1 MGSPFRRQ
9 RSLRLDL
16 DQIGPSKIDQNLSAP
31 KPGILQFPDDSNQ
44 YDFTAA
50 SLEQG
55 DCIGFGTFGGVVNR
69 MVHKQTGR
77 EMAVKRIRAH
87 EVVKDV
93 RDKALSELRMII
105 QSQGCEDI
113 VRFYGALFQ
122 NGDCWIC
129 MELMDCSLEKMYPLV
144 FACGEHLPQRVVGF
158 VTAAVVRALNYLK
171 QVLNIIH
178 RDVKPSNILLD
189 KRGSVKLCDFGI
201 SGYLVNSIAETQD
214 VGCQFYMAP
223 ERLTDGKRY
232 DIRSDVW
239 SLGISLVEIC
249 IGHFPYVG
257 LNSVFDQFQVGA
269 VFVFLGF

>member
-239 SLGISLVEIC
+239 SLGISLVLFCLFANFEI
-249 IGHFPYVG
+249 I
-257 LNSVFDQFQVGA
+257 
-269 VFVFLGF
+269 FVL